1 MPPLVGGALPQR
13 GGSAVSA
20 GLETVR
26 ERMADYLNSR
36 GVPAVTAWP
45 MELRRERE
53 TAVVAVSLR
62 GCRVEPSGLGNY
74 LGDRFDPDTGRW
86 EERYG
91 RRAKITL
98 GLDLYAPE
106 KGDGALLQAAFDA
119 LAEALLLG
127 EPEGLTVEEFSCGQ
141 TVRDGESRRLKRPAE
156 VVCTAWLSAADD
168 VGGGFTDF
176 ELRGVAKV

>member
-1 MPPLVGGALPQR
+1 M
-13 GGSAVSA
+13 SA
-20 GLETVR
+20 GLEGVCR
-26 ERMADYLNSR
+26 EMADYLNSR

-45 MELRRERE
+45 MEARRELKQ
-53 TAVVAVSLR
+53 TVAVVSLR
-62 GCRVEPSGLGNY
+62 GCRVEPSGLQNY
-74 LGDRFDPDTGRW
+74 LGDRYDREPGRW

-91 RRAKITL
+91 RKARITL

-106 KGDGALLQAAFDA
+106 KGDGAALQAAFDA

-141 TVRDGESRRLKRPAE
+141 TARDGESRRLKRPVEA
-156 VVCTAWLSAADD
+156 VCTAWLSAVQHLD
-168 VGGGFTDF
+168 GGFTDF

>member
-1 MPPLVGGALPQR
+1 M
-13 GGSAVSA
+13 
-20 GLETVR
+20 
-26 ERMADYLNSR
+26 
-36 GVPAVTAWP
+36 
-45 MELRRERE
+45 
-53 TAVVAVSLR
+53 
-62 GCRVEPSGLGNY
+62 EPSGLGNY

-127 EPEGLTVEEFSCGQ
+127 EPEGLAVEEFSCGQ
-141 TVRDGESRRLKRPAE
+141 TVRDGESRRLKRPADA
-156 VVCTAWLSAADD
+156 VCTAWLSAGTDA
-168 VGGGFTDF
+168 GGAFTDF
-176 ELRGVAKV
+176 DLEEETAAWWALRRSAPRPRPVQSRPSPAMTGRWPYSAAVEART